1 MPQVEESLGLNPGLK
16 SLFSSLE
23 NVDVSKKYWTAVE
36 VRDAVT
42 KYIADHVLVDPQNQ
56 KFVRLDA
63 SLTDALFGKKPPVGG
78 YPERMARPDILNS
91 LLGKCVRY
99 NRIKLYPGHEPKF
112 HGGSIRPI
120 TIHAERSKR
129 HNSSVITS
137 IAFYQQFGI
146 DGAAFAK
153 EAQKKWGCAASV
165 QPSEDK
171 QKIEEINVHGQMV
184 NEVLDYLS
192 SKYQINTA
200 KYCTTSYG
208 KNVKPKKK

>member
-1 MPQVEESLGLNPGLK
+1 
-16 SLFSSLE
+16 
-23 NVDVSKKYWTAVE
+23 
-36 VRDAVT
+36 VRDAVST
-42 KYIADHVLVDPQNQ
+42 YITARSLVDAQNP

-63 SLTDALFGKKPPVGG
+63 SLTDALFGKKAPAGG
-78 YPERMARPDILNS
+78 YPERMARPDIFTTLV
-91 LLGKCVRY
+91 GKCSRY
-99 NRIKLYPGHEPKF
+99 HRIKLFPGHDPKF
-112 HGGSIRPI
+112 HGGAIRPI

-137 IAFYQQFGI
+137 IAFYQQFGV

-171 QKIEEINVHGQMV
+171 NKGEEIFVHGQMV
-184 NEVLDYLS
+184 NEVLSFLE
-192 SKYQINTA
+192 SKFQINTA

-208 KNVKPKKK
+208 KNIKPKKK